1 MQRPTRL
8 HTSGRTRNPGTL
20 FDERLA
26 ARVRKALSQRDDVSE
41 RRMFGGLTF
50 MVTGHMCC
58 GVIGYRL
65 VVRLGTE
72 SAGKALGEPH
82 TSTMTFTG
90 RALKGFVYVD
100 ADGASSGPALQS
112 WVRRAVAFAATLPGK

>member
-1 MQRPTRL
+1 MP
-8 HTSGRTRNPGTL
+8 

-50 MVTGHMCC
+50 MVAGHMCC
-58 GVIGYRL
+58 GVVGDRL
-65 VVRLGTE
+65 MVRLGPEGT
-72 SAGKALGEPH
+72 SKALGRPH
-82 TSTMTFTG
+82 TSPMTFTG

-100 ADGASSGPALQS
+100 ADGARSGPALQS
-112 WVRRAVAFAATLPGK
+112 WVRRAVAFVTTLPGK